1 MLSKKHA
8 KKPAYLPR
16 FIEQATVPEILKST
30 CFEGDWLPL
39 QSAAAQLVEHF
50 APRIPNS
57 LSLSLARSYLRIS
70 LCVIYLP
77 TYLPIGLSL
86 SLSFSLFRV
95 FCLSLS
101 LFFPLSLCLSIYPSV
116 FLNCLSVH
124 LSVCIYIY
132 THTHIS
138 MY

>member
-57 LSLSLARSYLRIS
+57 LSLSRSLLPPYLS
-70 LCVIYLP
+70 MCHLP

-86 SLSFSLFRV
+86 SLFLSIPGLLS
-95 FCLSLS
+95 LSLS

>member
-57 LSLSLARSYLRIS
+57 LSLSLALTSVS
-70 LCVIYLP
+70 LYVSSIYLP
-77 TYLPIGLSL
+77 TYRSLSL
-86 SLSFSLFRV
+86 SLSLYSGSSV
-95 FCLSLS
+95 SLSLS
-101 LFFPLSLCLSIYPSV
+101 SSLSLSAYPSIR
-116 FLNCLSVH
+116 LSF
-124 LSVCIYIY
+124 
-132 THTHIS
+132 
-138 MY
+138 